1 MNPLVRPMIRSPAL
15 RLAARRFESTSTQKA
30 TEAAK
35 NTASKAQEGL
45 SRVTSAAGPAL
56 AGAARGVTGALS
68 KVGGRTGKVVG
79 FIERQTPFVVYYSKV
94 GLELARIVFRNRG
107 MTPPS
112 VSTFQTFYQNFW
124 NSVRSGSILQ
134 SPQNVLQSVRNVNAA
149 QLTSA
154 GIVVAELFGFFT
166 IGEIIGRFKLIGYR
180 GETASHH

>member
-79 FIERQTPFVVYYSKV
+79 FIERA
-94 GLELARIVFRNRG
+94 LR
-107 MTPPS
+107 PP
-112 VSTFQTFYQNFW
+112 
-124 NSVRSGSILQ
+124 I
-134 SPQNVLQSVRNVNAA
+134 
-149 QLTSA
+149 
-154 GIVVAELFGFFT
+154 
-166 IGEIIGRFKLIGYR
+166 
-180 GETASHH
+180 